1 MERISMRR
9 RASRIE
15 YPLPRPQGAAEQG
28 VAAVEALEL
37 KVLYESSFFVDVRLA
52 GERSCSANH

>member
-1 MERISMRR
+1 MRR